1 MTPITASALTQ
12 RINDFI
18 EAQQL
23 PDDFQIV
30 VNDYYLPLARWLHNN
45 VVSGETLVVGIN
57 GAQGTGKSVLSAV
70 LKIILEHIWADR
82 VAILSLD
89 DIYLTRHQRQTL
101 ARSVHPLLQT
111 RGVPG
116 THDVELGID
125 IIQQLKTLKPGQ
137 SMRLPRFDKALD
149 DRKPSTEWE
158 TFTGPTDLIIFEGWC
173 VGATP
178 LDTDN
183 LDAPINDLE
192 AAEDRDGQWRHYI
205 NGQLQGPYRTLFA
218 SLNVLIMLQAPDFDS
233 IRRWRIEQEAKLAA
247 SNTSDSAASA
257 IMDERAVIRFIQH
270 YERLTQHNLSEMPDS
285 ADVVL
290 SLNNRH
296 QVTDMRYKAS

>member
-1 MTPITASALTQ
+1 MTASALTQ

-70 LKIILEHIWADR
+70 LKIILEHTWADR

-137 SMRLPRFDKALD
+137 SMCLPRFDKALD
-149 DRKPSTEWE
+149 DRKPSAEWE
-158 TFTGPTDLIIFEGWC
+158 IFTGPTDLIIFEGWC

-205 NGQLQGPYRTLFA
+205 NGQLQGSYRTLFA
-218 SLNVLIMLQAPDFDS
+218 ALNVLIMLQAPDFDS

-247 SNTSDSAASA
+247 SNTSHSAASA
-257 IMDERAVIRFIQH
+257 IMDEDAVIRFIQH
-270 YERLTQHNLSEMPDS
+270 YERLTQHNLSEMPDR

-290 SLNNRH
+290 SLDNRH

>member
-1 MTPITASALTQ
+1 MTPGSPSALTQ
-12 RINDFI
+12 RVNDFI

-30 VNDYYLPLARWLHNN
+30 VNDYYLPLAHWLHNK

-70 LKIILEHIWADR
+70 LKIILEHTWADR

-89 DIYLTRHQRQTL
+89 DMYLTRHERQTL
-101 ARSVHPLLQT
+101 AQSVHPLLQT

-116 THDVELGID
+116 THDVELAID
-125 IIQQLKTLKPGQ
+125 IIEQLKTLKTGQ

-158 TFTGPTDLIIFEGWC
+158 IFTGSTDLILFEGWC

-178 LDTDN
+178 LETDN
-183 LDAPINDLE
+183 LDTPINDLE
-192 AAEDRDGQWRHYI
+192 AAADRDGQWRRYI
-205 NGQLQGPYRTLFA
+205 NEQLQGPYRTLFA
-218 SLNVLIMLQAPDFDS
+218 ALNVLIMLQAPDFDC
-233 IRRWRIEQEAKLAA
+233 IRRWRIEQEVKLAT
-247 SNTSDSAASA
+247 SNPSDGTASA
-257 IMDERAVIRFIQH
+257 IMDERTIIRFIQH
-270 YERLTQHNLSEMPDS
+270 YERLTQHNLKEMPHR

-290 SLNNRH
+290 SLDSRH
-296 QVTDMRYKAS
+296 QVTDMCYKAS

>member
-1 MTPITASALTQ
+1 MTPGSPSALTQ

-30 VNDYYLPLARWLHNN
+30 VNDYYLPLAHWLHNK

-70 LKIILEHIWADR
+70 LKIILEHTWADR

-89 DIYLTRHQRQTL
+89 DIYLTRHERQTL
-101 ARSVHPLLQT
+101 AQSVHPLLHT

-125 IIQQLKTLKPGQ
+125 IIEQLKTLKPGQ

-149 DRKPSTEWE
+149 DRKPSTAWE
-158 TFTGPTDLIIFEGWC
+158 IFTGPTDLILFEGWC

-183 LDAPINDLE
+183 LDTPINDLE
-192 AAEDRDGQWRHYI
+192 AAADRDGQWRRYI
-205 NGQLQGPYRTLFA
+205 NEQLQGPYRTLFA
-218 SLNVLIMLQAPDFDS
+218 ALNTLIMLQAPDFGC
-233 IRRWRIEQEAKLAA
+233 IRRWRIEQEVKLAT
-247 SNTSDSAASA
+247 SNPSGTASA
-257 IMDERAVIRFIQH
+257 IMDERTIIRFIQH
-270 YERLTQHNLSEMPDS
+270 YERLTQHNLREMPHR

-290 SLNNRH
+290 SLDSRH
-296 QVTDMRYKAS
+296 QVTDMCYKAS

>member
-1 MTPITASALTQ
+1 MTASALTQ

-30 VNDYYLPLARWLHNN
+30 VNDHYLPLARWLHNN

-70 LKIILEHIWADR
+70 LKITLEHTWADR

-137 SMRLPRFDKALD
+137 SMCLPRFDKALD

-158 TFTGPTDLIIFEGWC
+158 IFTGPTDLIIFEGWC

-183 LDAPINDLE
+183 LDTPINDLE

-218 SLNVLIMLQAPDFDS
+218 ALNVLIMLKAPDFDS
-233 IRRWRIEQEAKLAA
+233 IRRWRIEQEVKLAA

-257 IMDERAVIRFIQH
+257 IMDEDAVIRFIQH
-270 YERLTQHNLSEMPDS
+270 YERLTQHNLSEMPDR

-290 SLNNRH
+290 SLDNRH